1 VVTERVHQGAE
12 QASIEQQGEPTKTAH
27 QVSAQEAKA
36 HNKQQSEGTERNL
49 GFI

>member
-27 QVSAQEAKA
+27 QVTAQAKA
-36 HNKQQSEGTERNL
+36 HNKQQSEERAEP